1 MSSQNHRLS
10 FRSHG
15 LLMELTFVCGFF
27 AVAACV
33 FVLVFLKAG
42 RLSAAAEDISA
53 SVNAAQT
60 IVETVLPD
68 GNTVDGTETYS
79 IAFDQDWNR
88 QESPEHAYATAQVT
102 ETWDNGLVH
111 MEITVISAGGEEL
124 YRLSADRD
132 FS

>member
-1 MSSQNHRLS
+1 M
-10 FRSHG
+10 
-15 LLMELTFVCGFF
+15 CGFF

-68 GNTVDGTETYS
+68 GNTADGTETYS

-124 YRLSADRD
+124 YLLSADRD